1 VTKRATTEPR
11 GQRVFPEKLQIRHV
25 REGIFGLD
33 GDLGF
38 STRSVVRF
46 SEVTSGQRWRRCA
59 SVELEVVV
67 TDLGR
72 LVGRGQVRND
82 RADTATQDV
91 RAELGR
97 RSA

>member
-1 VTKRATTEPR
+1 MTKRATTEPR
-11 GQRVFPEKLQIRHV
+11 GQRVFPEKLQIRHL

-46 SEVTSGQRWRRCA
+46 SEVTSGQRWRRCTRA
-59 SVELEVVV
+59 DMDVVV
-67 TDLGR
+67 ADLCQV
-72 LVGRGQVRND
+72 VGRVQVRND